1 MVFLSAMCL
10 SQHTYLPIKT
20 ITTIFFKTAIF
31 IAVLIS
37 CTMSNAQEYNNWLL
51 GGGAVLNFDTSPATI
66 ICNKFE
72 DNYSRQMVMLSD
84 GDGQVV
90 LYAFKT
96 PTSPNA
102 SSSISDFVIKNKKEQ
117 TIVSFSC
124 GDLRN
129 AIGCKLPQGGYYIAA
144 VLRTKKSLSGELHV
158 YKFDN
163 NANLEQ
169 EYVYSNGN
177 YTFFIDFIRIGNYI
191 VLVSYKH
198 NQIETYKL
206 TSDGCSLWSTSEI
219 VLDQFA
225 MLTVPYFSI
234 EHSLDGTK
242 IFVTAYDTAYIL
254 NFNKLN
260 GKISITDRIESDKF
274 RTMSLSKN
282 AKYLL
287 IIDDGKL
294 KGYLYNNKFDFDFEK
309 PDIVYD
315 LPYVSEIDCD
325 KCWQMA
331 IGIDGKMYV
340 HFANFDYIMVLDG
353 IEEGIITEEI
363 IKSNCLQVTFFPRI
377 PRLFDT
383 PSCNASAAFDNTYV
397 CHGQPLNIIS
407 SGDAPFEISYTI
419 DGEPHNITTSDTEY
433 QLPDVAGKYKI
444 TKIKDTSCEF
454 SPTENNEAEIA
465 PQMKKLRIVEE

>member
-1 MVFLSAMCL
+1 MFAMCL
-10 SQHTYLPIKT
+10 SLNVNSPFTTGKT
-20 ITTIFFKTAIF
+20 FIFKTAIF
-31 IAVLIS
+31 IAVLIA
-37 CTMSNAQEYNNWLL
+37 CTAVNAQEYNNWLL
-51 GGGAVLNFDTSPATI
+51 GGDAVLNFDTSPATI
-66 ICNKFE
+66 ICNEYKDDSE
-72 DNYSRQMVMLSD
+72 PQMVMLSD
-84 GDGQVV
+84 DSGQAILCGYKV
-90 LYAFKT
+90 A
-96 PTSPNA
+96 PPHNG
-102 SSSISDFVIKNKKEQ
+102 SSMSDFVIKNKQNQ

-124 GDLRN
+124 GALRHV
-129 AIGCKLPQGGYYIAA
+129 IGCKLPQGGYYIAA
-144 VLRTKKSLSGELHV
+144 VLRKKSLSGELHV

-169 EYVYSNGN
+169 EFVYTNGN
-177 YTFFIDFIRIGNYI
+177 YTFFIDFIRVENFI

-219 VLDQFA
+219 VLDQFT

-242 IFVTAYDTAYIL
+242 IFATAYDTAYIL
-254 NFNKLN
+254 IFNKLN
-260 GKISITDRIESDKF
+260 GKISIADRIESDKF

-287 IIDDGKL
+287 MIDDGKL

-325 KCWQMA
+325 ECWQMA
-331 IGIDGKMYV
+331 IGIDGKLYV

-363 IKSNCLQVTFFPRI
+363 IKSDCLNVAYFPRI
-377 PRLFDT
+377 PRKIDMPSIFLDISPVCASQTKSYSVDSPEPNVIYHWTITGGTADKSTGDRITVKWQDT
-383 PSCNASAAFDNTYV
+383 N
-397 CHGQPLNIIS
+397 
-407 SGDAPFEISYTI
+407 GD
-419 DGEPHNITTSDTEY
+419 
-433 QLPDVAGKYKI
+433 GKI
-444 TKIKDTSCEF
+444 EVMD
-454 SPTENNEAEIA
+454 
-465 PQMKKLRIVEE
+465 KK